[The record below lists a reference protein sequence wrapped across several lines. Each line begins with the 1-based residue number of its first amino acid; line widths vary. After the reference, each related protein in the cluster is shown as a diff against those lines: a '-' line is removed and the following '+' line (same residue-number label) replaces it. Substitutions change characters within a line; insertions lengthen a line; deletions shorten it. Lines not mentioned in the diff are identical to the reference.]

1 MAPKLPPYLTRKS
14 VKNNRMKK
22 REIKFNGR
30 PMFLVGDEK
39 KVGDKAPAFH
49 AVDRNMEDI
58 SSDEFNGRIRVIS
71 VFPSVDTPVCSRQN
85 KRFNREASKLGDQV
99 AILSVSVDLPFAQK
113 RFCDVEGIENACML
127 SDYNQLDFGMKYGF
141 VVEELRLLGRG
152 VVIVDKGGT
161 IRHIE
166 YVDDVVN
173 EVDFDKALETLRS
186 LQ

>member
-1 MAPKLPPYLTRKS
+1 
-14 VKNNRMKK
+14 MKK
-22 REIKFNGR
+22 REVRFDGR

-39 KVGDKAPAFH
+39 KAGDKAPSFH
-49 AVDRNMEDI
+49 AVDKNMEDT
-58 SSDEFNGRIRVIS
+58 SSDAFNGKVRIIS

-85 KRFNREASKLGDQV
+85 KRFNKEAAALGDGV
-99 AILSVSVDLPFAQK
+99 VILSISADLPFAQK
-113 RFCDVEGIENACML
+113 RFCDVEGIKNACML

-152 VVIVDKGGT
+152 VVVIDREGI

-166 YVDDVVN
+166 YTADVAD
-173 EVDFDKALETLRS
+173 EIDYEKALETVRS